1 MMNELL
7 ESDISM
13 AFEKLAI
20 TPTDL
25 NADVV
30 MAVTPTDLN
39 ADVMSHFKQGTFE
52 AINHLKE
59 C

>member
-30 MAVTPTDLN
+30 MAITPTDLN
-39 ADVMSHFKQGTFE
+39 ADVMSHFKQGT
-52 AINHLKE
+52 LRL
-59 C
+59 